1 MSKCNCYPDI
11 VPDIDDEWID
21 YTGKPEWHSVY
32 TIMLGELV
40 QSGVFDW
47 SKPELDWSDAAYD
60 EEQYERVCAYFI
72 KRFYW
77 REISLLPILE
87 WFNMLQCRLVYEL
100 MPKYKP
106 LYERV
111 AQGINPLADSDEYYK
126 RRTIQSA
133 YPETQ
138 LSGNSDYIT
147 DGTDEEWERVHEG
160 GTVDATNKYVLEF
173 QAVDQS
179 LLNELEDL
187 FTCMY
192 TANTNGL

>member
-1 MSKCNCYPDI
+1 MSCDCYPDI
-11 VPDIDDEWID
+11 VPDIDEQWDD
-21 YTGKPEWHSVY
+21 FTGHPEWHSVY
-32 TIMLGELV
+32 TIQLGQLI

-47 SKPELDWSDAAYD
+47 AKPELDWSAAAYSP
-60 EEQYERVCAYFI
+60 EQYARVCAYFN

-87 WFNMLQCRLVYEL
+87 WFNMLHYRLVYEL
-100 MPKYKP
+100 MPKYAP
-106 LYERV
+106 LYKRLDDGF
-111 AQGINPLADSDEYYK
+111 APLGIEDEYYK

-147 DGTDEEWERVHEG
+147 DGTDEEWERIKEG
-160 GTVDATNKYVLEF
+160 ESVERVTAYVVEF
-173 QAVDQS
+173 QAIDKR
-179 LLNELEDL
+179 LLDECEDL

-192 TANTNGL
+192 STSLNGL

>member
-11 VPDIDDEWID
+11 VPDIDEQWID
-21 YTGKPEWHSVY
+21 DPGKPEWHSVY

-47 SKPELDWSDAAYD
+47 SKPELDWSNAAYD
-60 EEQYERVCAYFI
+60 QEQYERVCTYFT

-87 WFNMLQCRLVYEL
+87 WFNMLQYRLVYEL
-100 MPKYKP
+100 MPKYNP
-106 LYERV
+106 LYKRI
-111 AQGINPLADSDEYYK
+111 ADGFAPLGIEDEYYK
-126 RRTIQSA
+126 RRTIGSA

-147 DGTDEEWERVHEG
+147 DGTDEEWERVKEG
-160 GTVDATNKYVLEF
+160 ETVERLNAYVLEF
-173 QAVDQS
+173 QAVDKS
-179 LLNELEDL
+179 LLDELEDM

-192 TANTNGL
+192 TANVNGL